1 MKNQR
6 GVTAT
11 SMMIVIVILIL
22 LAGYSVLTSRDVV
35 TEVNTQQYF
44 QELKLIGE
52 QAKGISL
59 DKKNF
64 KDTFESFKIED
75 INQYNARVGNNLIA
89 GEDYYLLAFG
99 DENMTDVMKQTLN
112 EILDVRSVENSYII
126 SYVDTGKVNVFLLD
140 GVRIGNQ
147 YYYTYE
153 DIHNAYSN
161 LNKK

>member
-44 QELKLIGE
+44 QELKLISE